1 MSLKS
6 CLQRSRRKSWKN
18 RKKNNQ
24 RGQLNHFRQAAQQQP
39 SYFGMPIH
47 HHYAQM
53 MQPMP
58 INPYYLMPHANINPY
73 NSYMN
78 MPNSP

>member
-1 MSLKS
+1 MEK
-6 CLQRSRRKSWKN
+6 Q
-18 RKKNNQ
+18 KKNNQ
-24 RGQLNHFRQAAQQQP
+24 RGQLNHFRAAQQQP
-39 SYFGMPIH
+39 SYFGAPIH

-58 INPYYLMPHANINPY
+58 INPYYLMPHANVNPY